1 MEFYFPTRIIIKR
14 GCVSENA
21 DRLSSFGKRCLI
33 VTGKSSAK
41 ICGALADI
49 TNALDTV
56 NVYYKV
62 FDRIT
67 QNPLF
72 ADCLAGAEAA
82 RACNA
87 EFIIA
92 LGGGSPLD
100 AGKAIACLAPN
111 PDAGEKDMY
120 AQTLR
125 NPPLAVVAVGT
136 TAGTGSEVTQVAVIT
151 SSDGRKKSFRADR
164 DFPAL
169 ALGDPRYTEFMPEN
183 VTRATAA
190 DALSHCIESYFNN
203 TANEFSR
210 LFSIR
215 GAKLI
220 ADIFKSFPVGGRLTQ
235 TQRDTLY
242 LASVFGGM
250 AISVTGTCIPH
261 ALGYFL
267 TENHGVAHG
276 TACAFWLPYFIEHN
290 LKYAPELSACFFK
303 EIQTTPTELTDLIGS
318 IAPKMTVRVDR
329 AELNGMRERW
339 VNNSCLKKALG
350 DIDNKYLEN
359 LLERAFLTGE
369 DKS

>member
-1 MEFYFPTRIIIKR
+1 MDFYFPTRIIIKR

-21 DRLSSFGKRCLI
+21 ERLASFGKRCLI

-41 ICGALADI
+41 ICGALTDI
-49 TNALDTV
+49 AKALEAV
-56 NVYYKV
+56 NVDYKI

-82 RACNA
+82 RAFGA

-111 PDAGEKDMY
+111 PDAGEKEMY
-120 AQTLR
+120 SQKLK
-125 NPPLAVVAVGT
+125 NPPLSVVAVGT
-136 TAGTGSEVTQVAVIT
+136 TAGTGSEVTQIAVIT
-151 SSDGRKKSFRADR
+151 GSDGRKKSFRADSA
-164 DFPAL
+164 FPAL

-183 VTRATAA
+183 VTRSTAA
-190 DALSHCIESYFNN
+190 DALSHCIESYFNS

-210 LFSIR
+210 MLALR
-215 GAKLI
+215 GARLI
-220 ADIFKSFPVGGRLTQ
+220 TGIFKNFPDDCRLTPQ
-235 TQRDTLY
+235 QRDTLY

-267 TENHGVAHG
+267 TENHGIAHG
-276 TACAFWLPYFIEHN
+276 TACAFFLPYFIEHN
-290 LKYAPELSACFFK
+290 MEYAPKLAVEFFT
-303 EIQTTPTELTDLIGS
+303 EIQTAPTELAELIGS
-318 IAPKMTVRVDR
+318 VAPKMTARVNR
-329 AELNGMRERW
+329 AELDGMRERW
-339 VNNSCLKKALG
+339 VNNGCLKKALG
-350 DIDNKYLEN
+350 GIDNKYLEN
-359 LLERAFLTGE
+359 LLKRAFLTGE
-369 DKS
+369 DK

>member
-1 MEFYFPTRIIIKR
+1 MEFNFPTRIIIKR

-41 ICGALADI
+41 LCGALDDV

-56 NVYYKV
+56 NVNYKI
-62 FDRIT
+62 FDKIT

-72 ADCLAGAEAA
+72 SDCRAGAAQA
-82 RACNA
+82 RDWGA

-111 PDAGEKDMY
+111 PDAGEKEMY
-120 AQTLR
+120 AQTFR
-125 NPPLAVVAVGT
+125 NPPLSVVAIGT

-151 SSDGRKKSFRADR
+151 GSDGRKKSFRVDSA
-164 DFPAL
+164 FPAL

-183 VTRATAA
+183 VTRATVA

-220 ADIFKSFPVGGRLTQ
+220 ADIFKSFPDDGRLTQ
-235 TQRDTLY
+235 TQRDSLY
-242 LASVFGGM
+242 LASVFGGI

-290 LKYAPELSACFFK
+290 LKYAPDLSACFFK
-303 EIQTTPTELTDLIGS
+303 EIQTDPAELERLIGS
-318 IAPKMTVRVDR
+318 VAPKMTARVGR
-329 AELNGMRERW
+329 AELDGMRERW
-339 VNNSCLKKALG
+339 INNSCLKKAPG
-350 DIDNKYLEN
+350 NIDNKYLEK